1 MDHQIDIMVVED
13 DMIIAADISMQLTQL
28 GYNVSAILPKG
39 EDALAQLQHSQ
50 PDIILMDVGLKGDL
64 DGVDTA
70 QEILNNYEIPVIFLT
85 ANSDPET
92 FRRAKHTRPFAFI
105 TKPFEAID
113 LERSLELLVSRL
125 TTEKEETSNAE
136 IQTTDQGSY
145 ILSDRIFIR
154 FKERMVKVFLNDIK
168 YIEAERAYCRVHTTD
183 KEYLITLPLKA
194 FSEKLAADQFL
205 RVHRSY
211 MVNLS
216 KVDELAEEYVVI
228 GKKMIPVSKNYREEV
243 ARRLRTI

>member
-39 EDALAQLQHSQ
+39 EDALAQLQNSQ

-125 TTEKEETSNAE
+125 ETEKEEVSHDKDQAE
-136 IQTTDQGSY
+136 PGSY
-145 ILSDRIFIR
+145 FLSDRIFIR

-168 YIEAERAYCRVHTTD
+168 YIEAERAYCRVHTVD

-194 FSEKLAADQFL
+194 FSEKLAANQFL
-205 RVHRSY
+205 RVHRSF

-216 KVDELAEEYVVI
+216 KVDELAEEYVII

>member
-70 QEILNNYEIPVIFLT
+70 QEILSNYDIPVIFLT

-125 TTEKEETSNAE
+125 ESEKEEASKDDA
-136 IQTTDQGSY
+136 QADTDSY

-168 YIEAERAYCRVHTTD
+168 YIEAERAYCRIHTTD

-194 FSEKLAADQFL
+194 FSEKLEAAQFL
-205 RVHRSY
+205 RVHRSF

>member
-125 TTEKEETSNAE
+125 ESEKEEATEEDA
-136 IQTTDQGSY
+136 QADTDSY

-168 YIEAERAYCRVHTTD
+168 YIEAERAYCRIHTTD

-194 FSEKLAADQFL
+194 FSEKLEADQFL

>member
-70 QEILNNYEIPVIFLT
+70 QEILHSYEIPVIFLT

-125 TTEKEETSNAE
+125 ETEKEEASSE
-136 IQTTDQGSY
+136 IEQSDAGSY

-154 FKERMVKVFLNDIK
+154 FKERMVKVFLNDIN
-168 YIEAERAYCRVHTTD
+168 YIEAERAYCRIHTTA
-183 KEYLITLPLKA
+183 KEYLIALPLKA

-205 RVHRSY
+205 RVHRSF

-216 KVDELAEEYVVI
+216 KVDELAEEYMLI
-228 GKKMIPVSKNYREEV
+228 GKKMIPISKNYREEV

>member
-125 TTEKEETSNAE
+125 ESEKEEATEEDTQAD
-136 IQTTDQGSY
+136 TDSY

-168 YIEAERAYCRVHTTD
+168 YIEAERAYCRIHTTD

-194 FSEKLAADQFL
+194 FSEKLEADQFL

>member
-70 QEILNNYEIPVIFLT
+70 QEILTNYEIPVIFLT

-125 TTEKEETSNAE
+125 ETEKAE
-136 IQTTDQGSY
+136 AQEGDAQTDQGSY

-183 KEYLITLPLKA
+183 KEYLITLPLKS

>member
-125 TTEKEETSNAE
+125 ETEKEETPKENEQS
-136 IQTTDQGSY
+136 DPDSF

-154 FKERMVKVFLNDIK
+154 FRERMVKVFLNDIK
-168 YIEAERAYCRVHTTD
+168 YIEAERAYCRIHTTD

-205 RVHRSY
+205 RVHRSF

>member
-39 EDALAQLQHSQ
+39 EDALAQLQHTQ

-70 QEILNNYEIPVIFLT
+70 KEILDQYKIPVIFLT

-113 LERSLELLVSRL
+113 LERSLDLLVSRL
-125 TTEKEETSNAE
+125 THEKEEDTGAE
-136 IQTTDQGSY
+136 DAINEGSY
-145 ILSDRIFIR
+145 FLSDRIFIR

-168 YIEAERAYCRVHTTD
+168 YIEAERAYCRIHTTD

-194 FSEKLAADQFL
+194 FSEKLEADHFL

-216 KVDELAEEYVVI
+216 KVDELGEDYVVV
-228 GKKMIPVSKNYREEV
+228 GRKMIPVSKNYKDVV

>member
-39 EDALAQLQHSQ
+39 EDALAQLQHTQ

-70 QEILNNYEIPVIFLT
+70 KEILDQYKIPVIFLT

-113 LERSLELLVSRL
+113 LERSLDLLVSRL
-125 TTEKEETSNAE
+125 THEKEEEPGPENTINE
-136 IQTTDQGSY
+136 GSY

-154 FKERMVKVFLNDIK
+154 FKERMVKVFLSDIK

-194 FSEKLAADQFL
+194 FSEKLAAEQFL
-205 RVHRSY
+205 RVHRSF

>member
-13 DMIIAADISMQLTQL
+13 DMIIAADISMQLTLL

-39 EDALAQLQHSQ
+39 EDALAQLQHNQ

-125 TTEKEETSNAE
+125 ETEKEKAASGDTPSEA
-136 IQTTDQGSY
+136 GSY

-154 FKERMVKVFLNDIK
+154 FKERMIKVFLNDIK
-168 YIEAERAYCRVHTTD
+168 YIEAERAYCRIHTTD

-194 FSEKLAADQFL
+194 FSEKLEADQFL
-205 RVHRSY
+205 RVHRSF